1 MKQTLQCCARVT
13 QVTCNLFLPSSL
25 WGDCREGS
33 HQQGVNQ
40 IGSVYL
46 LHGVKEMAFR
56 MVWGENVLSLLT
68 EFPTTRKKKS
78 HLHAN
83 LLSVLRLWESDWC
96 LLAPLLYNNK
106 TTSSLF
112 MSSFTSIINKLHS
125 LCIMFFRCI
134 LQEFVASTIKI
145 LRQIFPTIYFVVLT
159 NV

>member
-1 MKQTLQCCARVT
+1 MLCTGHTGYMQFVPPQLSLGWLQGGKSSAGGEPNRKC
-13 QVTCNLFLPSSL
+13 LFT
-25 WGDCREGS
+25 
-33 HQQGVNQ
+33 
-40 IGSVYL
+40 
-46 LHGVKEMAFR
+46 A
-56 MVWGENVLSLLT
+56 WGEGNGFQNGLRWKNVLSLLT

-106 TTSSLF
+106 TTSYLF
-112 MSSFTSIINKLHS
+112 MSSFTSILNKLHS